1 MAPYIGKGGD
11 TPTEGTAAS
20 RRREQSVGV
29 VEGVKVFQATNRRD
43 RTRSLVSANHPGRP
57 GKRKER

>member
-1 MAPYIGKGGD
+1 MMDTRGEGGTAYIGKGGD

-43 RTRSLVSANHPGRP
+43 P
-57 GKRKER
+57 